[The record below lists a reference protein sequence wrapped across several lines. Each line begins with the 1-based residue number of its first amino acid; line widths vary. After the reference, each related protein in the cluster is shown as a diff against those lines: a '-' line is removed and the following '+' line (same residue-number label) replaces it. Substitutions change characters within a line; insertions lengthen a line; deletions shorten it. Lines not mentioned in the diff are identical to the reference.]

1 MEPDTFENKL
11 NRLAG
16 RLSNVVLL
24 GFFCL
29 LCCIPVVTIGASF
42 SALYTAM
49 ADYLDNGNDKV
60 LRPFF
65 KAFRQQFA
73 LSTKVFALHLIFIPI
88 FVWDLLYY
96 RTGTSTLDYIGQ
108 AASFSLLMLLV
119 FELTVVW
126 IVISHGMEEK
136 TFKVISTALDLAF
149 SCFPESLSLLGLTAA
164 AFVVSVVILRPF
176 ILVLPGV
183 ICYLHYQIIPR
194 MLEKYRFKKN
204 HADYVK
210 GNK

>member
-1 MEPDTFENKL
+1 M
-11 NRLAG
+11 
-16 RLSNVVLL
+16 SNIVLL

-29 LCCIPVVTIGASF
+29 LCCIPIITIGASF
-42 SALYTAM
+42 TALYTAM
-49 ADYLDNGNDKV
+49 DDYLDHGNDKV

-65 KAFRQQFA
+65 KTFKEKFS
-73 LSTKVFALHLIFIPI
+73 LSTKVFALHLLFIPI

-126 IVISHGMEEK
+126 IVISHDMEEK

-164 AFVVSVVILRPF
+164 ASVVSVVILRPF

-194 MLEKYRFKKN
+194 MLKKYRFKKN